1 MAIFRKTRRS
11 RGGASQTPDAPQ
23 AQTPRQPS
31 TGDALRQQLR
41 EIADA
46 AVAPEDA
53 LEPALRAILE
63 ATNAQCGALIE
74 RSTFRQPVSRKN
86 GAIRRS
92 RPTMPNGSSGACAR

>member
-53 LEPALRAILE
+53 LEPALRVRRLE
-63 ATNAQCGALIE
+63 NRAT
-74 RSTFRQPVSRKN
+74 RSSVS
-86 GAIRRS
+86 
-92 RPTMPNGSSGACAR
+92 